1 MKKIFA
7 MLILIL
13 LMSSVTYGAETE
25 DIYVRKDVFEAR
37 MDRMEALIEKAIME
51 MKAENEKFRSEM
63 RSENEKF
70 RNEIRG
76 EISVFK
82 DEIGTKLQ
90 NVLDEI
96 NNLKTEIRVLEIR
109 VSELDH
115 RISIIETIVYWIFAI
130 VSVMLASLALIPI
143 VREFRN
149 PQVTLEDVKQVAKQ
163 LIEENNARL
172 QAQ

>member
-37 MDRMEALIEKAIME
+37 MDRMEALIEKAITE
-51 MKAENEKFRSEM
+51 MKAENEKFRS
-63 RSENEKF
+63 
-70 RNEIRG
+70 EIRG

-130 VSVMLASLALIPI
+130 VSVMLASLALTPI
-143 VREFRN
+143 VKEFRR
-149 PQVTLEDVKQVAKQ
+149 PQITLEDVKK

-172 QAQ
+172 QVQ

>member
-1 MKKIFA
+1 MKKFFAALIFV
-7 MLILIL
+7 L
-13 LMSSVTYGAETE
+13 LMSSVIYGAETE

-37 MDRMEALIEKAIME
+37 MDRMEALIEKAVME
-51 MKAENEKFRSEM
+51 MKA
-63 RSENEKF
+63 ENEKF

-130 VSVMLASLALIPI
+130 VSVMLASLALTPI
-143 VREFRN
+143 VREFRR
-149 PQVTLEDVKQVAKQ
+149 PQITLEDVKK

-172 QAQ
+172 QVQ